1 MTKTRSSPHRAAATS
16 PQYRF
21 GGWLRAHPLAGSIL
35 ITVLAGVF
43 LSMTHTIGFREL
55 VGDPDD
61 VAVRLIDVG
70 FRMTMGALLVLLVVP
85 LLLGHAP
92 RPGWLRRYLAHMRV
106 SMGPS
111 PGKTAA
117 ITVLSLVVLLV
128 ILMVGAV
135 ALGEFNSDVGVL
147 VAGDQWVILLLAL
160 VPAIWEEL
168 TFRGVILSNLQP
180 SFPPIKAVIVSS
192 VLFGLYHFSNLVAW
206 DDPVEVVFG
215 VIMATIFGL
224 GWGYAVMMADS
235 VLPGVFL
242 HYMFNSLLAAPL
254 FFDSGTNDVLAG
266 PLFLALVFGFPAATI
281 LITRLV
287 FGRRNVVGSELP
299 HRSAGIAPR
308 TYLR

>member
-1 MTKTRSSPHRAAATS
+1 MIQTPSPHGAPAVS
-16 PQYRF
+16 PQHRF

-35 ITVLAGVF
+35 ITFLAGVF
-43 LSMTHTIGFREL
+43 LSMTHIISFREL
-55 VGDPDD
+55 VGEPDN

-85 LLLGHAP
+85 LLLGDAP

-111 PGKTAA
+111 PGKTATVA
-117 ITVLSLVVLLV
+117 VLSVVVLLV

-135 ALGEFNSDVGVL
+135 ALGEFDSDVGVL

-160 VPAIWEEL
+160 VPGIWEEL

-180 SFPPIKAVIVSS
+180 SFPPIKAVAVSS

-206 DDPVEVVFG
+206 DDPIEVTFG

-224 GWGYAVMMADS
+224 GWGYAVIRAHS
-235 VLPGVFL
+235 VVPAVFL
-242 HYMFNSLLAAPL
+242 HYMFDALLAAPL
-254 FFDSGTNDVLAG
+254 FFGSGTNDVLAG
-266 PLFLALVFGFPAATI
+266 PLSLALILGFPTATI
-281 LITRLV
+281 IITRLV
-287 FGRRNVVGSELP
+287 FGRRSTVSP
-299 HRSAGIAPR
+299 
-308 TYLR
+308 

>member
-1 MTKTRSSPHRAAATS
+1 MIQTPSPHRAAAIS
-16 PQYRF
+16 PRHRL
-21 GGWLRAHPLAGSIL
+21 GWWLRAHPLVGSVV
-35 ITVLAGVF
+35 ITFLAGVF
-43 LSMTHTIGFREL
+43 LSMTHIIGFPEL

-70 FRMTMGALLVLLVVP
+70 FRMMMGALLVLLVVP
-85 LLLGHAP
+85 LLLGDAP
-92 RPGWLRRYLAHMRV
+92 RPGWLRRYLADMRV

-111 PGKTAA
+111 PGKTATVA
-117 ITVLSLVVLLV
+117 VLSLVVLLV
-128 ILMVGAV
+128 MLMLGAV
-135 ALGEFNSDVGVL
+135 ALREFNSDVGVL
-147 VAGDQWVILLLAL
+147 VADDQWVILLLAL

-224 GWGYAVMMADS
+224 GWGYAVIMADS
-235 VLPGVFL
+235 ILPGAFL

-254 FFDSGTNDVLAG
+254 FFGSGTSDVLAG
-266 PLFLALVFGFPAATI
+266 PLFLALILGFPTATI
-281 LITRLV
+281 LITRVV
-287 FGRRNVVGSELP
+287 FQS
-299 HRSAGIAPR
+299 RS
-308 TYLR
+308 TVSH

>member
-1 MTKTRSSPHRAAATS
+1 MS
-16 PQYRF
+16 PQHRF

-35 ITVLAGVF
+35 ITFLAGVF
-43 LSMTHTIGFREL
+43 LSMTHIISFREL
-55 VGDPDD
+55 VGEPDN

-85 LLLGHAP
+85 LLLGDAP

-111 PGKTAA
+111 PGKTATVA
-117 ITVLSLVVLLV
+117 VLSVVVLLV

-135 ALGEFNSDVGVL
+135 ALGEFDSDVGVL

-160 VPAIWEEL
+160 VPGIWEEL

-180 SFPPIKAVIVSS
+180 SFPPIKAVAVSS

-206 DDPVEVVFG
+206 DDPIEVTFG

-224 GWGYAVMMADS
+224 GWGYAVIRAHS
-235 VLPGVFL
+235 VVPAVFL
-242 HYMFNSLLAAPL
+242 HYMFDALLAAPL
-254 FFDSGTNDVLAG
+254 FFGSGTNDVLAG
-266 PLFLALVFGFPAATI
+266 PLSLALILGFPTATI
-281 LITRLV
+281 IITRLV
-287 FGRRNVVGSELP
+287 FGRRSTVSP
-299 HRSAGIAPR
+299 
-308 TYLR
+308 